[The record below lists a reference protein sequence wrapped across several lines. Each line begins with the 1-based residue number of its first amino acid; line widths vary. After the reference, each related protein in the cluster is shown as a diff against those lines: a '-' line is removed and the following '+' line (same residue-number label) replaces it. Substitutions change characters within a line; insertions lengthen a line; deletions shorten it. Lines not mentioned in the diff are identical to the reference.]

1 MALEK
6 KPERKQDTAWSTALG
21 EGKSPSSLLS
31 FVLHHCLF
39 LQPAVGILGGPGL
52 SAVGRER
59 WAHSTGQAESS
70 WVVDVRSFL
79 VLSVDQAGG
88 LGQQNS
94 LQTLETRTG
103 S

>member
-6 KPERKQDTAWSTALG
+6 KLERKQNAGWSIALG
-21 EGKSPSSLLS
+21 EDKSPSSLLS
-31 FVLHHCLF
+31 FDLHHRLF

-52 SAVGRER
+52 SALGRER
-59 WAHSTGQAESS
+59 WARSTGQAESS

-88 LGQQNS
+88 LGQWDS
-94 LQTLETRTG
+94 FQTLETRTG
-103 S
+103 A